1 MNFRCVV
8 VQRAVIVF
16 LLVCIGFGQAFAGSL
31 SGDVVAVADG
41 DTITI
46 LDASKKQHRVRLA
59 GVDAPEK
66 SQAFGNRSR
75 QSLTQL
81 VFRRSV
87 TVDYE
92 KTDRYGR
99 IVGIVIVGDV
109 DTNLEQIKRGMAWHY
124 KAYEREQR
132 ATDRIEYAD
141 AEADARVDGRGL
153 WADAEAIAPWDFRR
167 SR

>member
-1 MNFRCVV
+1 V
-8 VQRAVIVF
+8 VQRAVISF

-31 SGDVVAVADG
+31 SGDVVSVADG
-41 DTITI
+41 DTITV

-59 GVDAPEK
+59 GIDAPEK

-75 QSLTQL
+75 QSLAQL

-92 KTDRYGR
+92 KSDRYGR
-99 IVGIVIVGDV
+99 IVGVVFVGDV

-124 KAYEREQR
+124 KVFEREQS
-132 ATDRIEYAD
+132 ATDRIAYAD
-141 AEADARVDGRGL
+141 AEADARSDGRGL
-153 WADAEAIAPWDFRR
+153 WADADPVTPWDFRR